1 MIIIIGMLNDE
12 AFDNDDNNVYSGE
25 NGDND
30 DKIDFSSTIKN
41 KPM

>member
-12 AFDNDDNNVYSGE
+12 AFDNDDNNVDSGE
-25 NGDND
+25 NGDNY
-30 DKIDFSSTIKN
+30 DKIDFSLTTKD